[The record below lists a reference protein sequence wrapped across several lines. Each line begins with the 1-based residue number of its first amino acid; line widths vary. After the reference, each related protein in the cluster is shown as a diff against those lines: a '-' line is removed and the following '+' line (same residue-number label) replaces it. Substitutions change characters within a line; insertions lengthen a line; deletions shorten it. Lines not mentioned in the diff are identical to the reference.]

1 MTTMTDHS
9 KMKKIRDI
17 VIKYFIPIML
27 LTLFIMLAYRQ
38 ITIPKEYPSDIS
50 QHIRIAQEGKGYS
63 FLYKA
68 LELILLI
75 AGNRYKAIVI
85 AVFEGLLSILTIYPT
100 AAWMRK
106 RYQVEHWLSFL
117 AAEGLLFLSSFYFP
131 VLQPLFYKSGI
142 VTQPWHNITYIGM
155 RLFAALTLCF
165 FSDILDIYQQ
175 EISFRDWLKIALPL
189 TIATGIKPNF
199 LLAFSWT
206 LLLFL
211 IADAVKGRFR
221 KKTLLQ
227 CIKMGTT
234 VFPAL
239 IILYLQSKVL
249 YGGTG
254 RSTGGEV
261 SGIGVALVSSRFFSL
276 GLKGTILKLARGILL
291 AVIVAA
297 YNTRKDRRKASKF
310 EYLLY
315 LTALLQVI
323 VFYETGKRAND
334 GNFYWTLYISG
345 YLLYIRVIAGWIRN
359 LRDMNWQSVREKC
372 YAVITSALVAA
383 HLVSGV
389 CYFILLS
396 LGSHYTI

>member
-1 MTTMTDHS
+1 
-9 KMKKIRDI
+9 MKTLTGNRKTKDI
-17 VIKYFIPIML
+17 QNIIVQYLIPAML
-27 LTLFIMLAYRQ
+27 LIVFTRLFYLQ
-38 ITIPKEYPSDIS
+38 ISMPKEYHSDIS
-50 QHIRIAQEGKGYS
+50 HHIRIAAAGNGYS
-63 FLYKA
+63 ILYKS
-68 LELILLI
+68 LEVILQL
-75 AGNRYKAIVI
+75 AGNKYMIVI
-85 AVFEGLLSILTIYPT
+85 AFFEGLMAVLTIYPV
-100 AAWMRK
+100 AVWMRK
-106 RYQVEHWLSFL
+106 RYQLERGLSFL
-117 AAEGLLFLSSFYFP
+117 AAEGLLFLSSIYIP
-131 VLQPLFYKSGI
+131 VLQPCFYKLGI

-155 RLFAALTLCF
+155 RLFAVLTMCF
-165 FSDILDIYQQ
+165 FSDILDEYQRKLA
-175 EISFRDWLKIALPL
+175 FRDWLKIALPL

-254 RSTGGEV
+254 GSTGGEA

-276 GLKGTILKLARGILL
+276 GLKGTILKLARGLLL
-291 AVIVAA
+291 AIIVAA
-297 YNTRKDRRKASKF
+297 YNIKKDRRKASKF
-310 EYLLY
+310 EYILY

-323 VFYETGKRAND
+323 VFYETGRRANH

-345 YLLYIRVIAGWIRN
+345 YLLYVRIIAGWIKN
-359 LRDMNWQSVREKC
+359 LRDINWQSVREKS
-372 YAVITSALVAA
+372 YAIITSVLVAA

-389 CYFILLS
+389 CYFILLNM
-396 LGSHYTI
+396 GSHYGI